1 MRENGATKDEGT
13 YQEEKSKERLLTNGL
28 YVYILGGGE
37 LDQEERKQDSEQTKR
52 KKGVLW

>member
-13 YQEEKSKERLLTNGL
+13 YQEKKSKERLLTNGL

-37 LDQEERKQDSEQTKR
+37 LDQEERKQESEQTKR